1 MIARMLGL
9 NINNL
14 AVPDYEII
22 ARLEK
27 LILAHQSGVITDAA
41 IGTIV
46 DDMEEGFRYV
56 LNTKLLWAPFNF
68 FCYKLSNLI
77 PTLRSFNNNR
87 IF

>member
-1 MIARMLGL
+1 MRRLIFKKSYSTFYFQLLDLRQVIARMLGL
-9 NINNL
+9 DINNL

-46 DDMEEGFRYV
+46 DDMEEGFR
-56 LNTKLLWAPFNF
+56 
-68 FCYKLSNLI
+68 
-77 PTLRSFNNNR
+77 
-87 IF
+87 

>member
-1 MIARMLGL
+1 MIKYNSIYNIFLRRLIFYFQLLDLRQVIARMLGL
-9 NINNL
+9 DINNL

-46 DDMEEGFRYV
+46 DDMEEGFR
-56 LNTKLLWAPFNF
+56 
-68 FCYKLSNLI
+68 
-77 PTLRSFNNNR
+77 
-87 IF
+87 